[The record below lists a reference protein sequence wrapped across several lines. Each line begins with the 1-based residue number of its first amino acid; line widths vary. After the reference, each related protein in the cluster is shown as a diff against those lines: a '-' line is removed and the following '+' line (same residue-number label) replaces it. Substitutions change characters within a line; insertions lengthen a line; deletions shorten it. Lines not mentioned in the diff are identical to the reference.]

1 MNMPKGI
8 DLFTLMVSR
17 LHLDVFKERRGKG
30 CLIETNV
37 EMSVHGTHISVP
49 RVGQLDKTE
58 FEQTRQR
65 CHVPIPSVGVIW
77 SMLWS
82 DNLVLSTKT

>member
-1 MNMPKGI
+1 MPKGI
-8 DLFTLMVSR
+8 DLFTLMVSK
-17 LHLDVFKERRGKG
+17 LQLDVFKERGGGKG
-30 CLIETNV
+30 CLIETNI

-58 FEQTRQR
+58 FGQTRRR

-82 DNLVLSTKT
+82 NNLVLSTKM